1 MSIPLKMSAV
11 NWEDEMNRML
21 AGFENQAMTS
31 LKIMKMAFKSR
42 TALLAPK
49 FKEHFFT
56 VSNNRLVSLPNK
68 RFESNKSLK

>member
-1 MSIPLKMSAV
+1 MSAV

-56 VSNNRLVSLPNK
+56 VSNNR
-68 RFESNKSLK
+68 

>member
-1 MSIPLKMSAV
+1 MLISLKMAAA

-31 LKIMKMAFKSR
+31 LKIMKMAFGSR

-49 FKEHFFT
+49 LKEHFFT
-56 VSNNRLVSLPNK
+56 LSNNR
-68 RFESNKSLK
+68 